1 MRGLVIAAALGAAV
15 PGALRAQVGHKPTSS
30 PYHDIAKGSSL
41 TFVGGYFGGSG
52 GSVGVGPNSG
62 YTFGGRF
69 DFRAGN
75 PLQFGLEVSH
85 GKLERLHIDPTQPVA
100 SRVRGTIDQ
109 PVTFAQLNIQLNLTG
124 GKSWHGFAPFAALS
138 GGFAFA
144 TRQTVDTSGYNFGN
158 RFMFTPNA
166 GFRLFFGDRIHLRA
180 AVRAVYWKINYP
192 LSFRTGTP
200 AVLPDGRESEWSLS
214 PWYEAGLGYTF

>member
-1 MRGLVIAAALGAAV
+1 MKGLVLAAALGAGL
-15 PGALRAQVGHKPTSS
+15 PCALAAQVGHPPGGS
-30 PYHDIAKGSSL
+30 PYHDIAKGSSF
-41 TFVGGYFGGSG
+41 TAVGGYFGGSG

-62 YTFGGRF
+62 YTLGLRF

-75 PLQFGLEVSH
+75 PLQFGAEVSH
-85 GKLERLHIDPTQPVA
+85 GWLERLHIDPTQPEA

-109 PVTFAQLNIQLNLTG
+109 PVTFAQINIQLNLTG
-124 GKSWHGFAPFAALS
+124 SKSWHGFAPFAALS

-158 RFMFTPNA
+158 RFLFSPNA
-166 GFRLFFGDRIHLRA
+166 GLRLFLGERLHLRGAIRA
-180 AVRAVYWKINYP
+180 AFWKINYP

-200 AVLPDGRESEWSLS
+200 AVLPDGRESEWVLS
-214 PWYEAGLGYTF
+214 PWYEAGIGYTF